1 MYRGI
6 NILQIK
12 SLSRTLCEFAEAQGR
27 PSPAR
32 LPRQHEVSHML
43 KNMEIV
49 KQLLQQ
55 FHAPL
60 PSPDTESG
68 RGTLQGIIDAS
79 ESLSRPQHVSE
90 RPTGPNLVSYYR
102 AETSA
107 YLTTNSPA
115 SARGDVTSAKRI
127 MFTHLRRGST
137 EKRTY
142 VGLVSFSAQGKKP
155 KGF

>member
-1 MYRGI
+1 
-6 NILQIK
+6 
-12 SLSRTLCEFAEAQGR
+12 
-27 PSPAR
+27 
-32 LPRQHEVSHML
+32 
-43 KNMEIV
+43 MEIV